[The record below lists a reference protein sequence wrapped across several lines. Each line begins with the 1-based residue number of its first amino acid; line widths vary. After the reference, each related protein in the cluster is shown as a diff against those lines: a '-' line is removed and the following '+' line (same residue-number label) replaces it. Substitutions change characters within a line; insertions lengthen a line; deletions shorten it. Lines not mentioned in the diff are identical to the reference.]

1 MYEQFFGFRERPF
14 DLTPNPRLLVL
25 VEGHREALSNL
36 KYAIASRKGLTL
48 LLGEAG
54 AGKTTIIRAAIE
66 AQGAAVHCVHLHNP
80 ALTRPEFVE
89 MLAHKF
95 SLSAEARSSKT
106 LLLLEMEEMLRRRDA
121 AGETTVLI
129 VDEAQSLSTEL
140 LEEIR
145 LLANIET
152 DERKLLSVIIAGQP
166 ELGTRMNDPDL
177 RQFKGRIA
185 LRCELR
191 PLTINETVGYLAG
204 RIQAVGGVAR
214 QVFTREAVM
223 LIHERS
229 GGIPR
234 LISVLADNALLTGFA
249 LGQRPVGSQI
259 VLDVCR
265 DFDLAEEPAQ
275 EDVPAQPAIEQTAPK
290 DGRLLLM
297 SSREPGADTAGDA
310 ETSTTEVEEDAATGS
325 VPLRRRFL
333 GFLNSK

>member
-36 KYAIASRKGLTL
+36 RYAISSRKGLTL

-54 AGKTTIIRAAIE
+54 AGKTTIIRAAME
-66 AQGAAVHCVHLHNP
+66 GQSSKVHCIHLHNP
-80 ALTRPEFVE
+80 ALTRAEFVE
-89 MLAHKF
+89 MLAHQF
-95 SLSAEARSSKT
+95 GLSQEARSSKT
-106 LLLLEMEEMLRRRDA
+106 KLLLEMETMLRRRDE

-129 VDEAQSLSTEL
+129 VDEAQSLPIEL

-152 DERKLLSVIIAGQP
+152 DERKLLTVIIAGQP
-166 ELGTRMNDPDL
+166 ELATRLNDPEL
-177 RQFKGRIA
+177 RQFKQRIA

-204 RIQAVGGVAR
+204 RVQAVGGVAR
-214 QVFTREAVM
+214 QVFTREAVI

-234 LISVLADNALLTGFA
+234 IISVIADNALLSGFA
-249 LGQRPVGSQI
+249 TGQRPVGSQT
-259 VLDVCR
+259 VLEVCK
-265 DFDLAEEPAQ
+265 DFDLGSASPLQEQKAILVTDEP
-275 EDVPAQPAIEQTAPK
+275 EK
-290 DGRLLLM
+290 DGRLLVM
-297 SSREPGADTAGDA
+297 NPREGASSPGT
-310 ETSTTEVEEDAATGS
+310 DAATEPEAEAAGS
-325 VPLRRRFL
+325 VSMRRRFL
-333 GFLNSK
+333 GFLG

>member
-25 VEGHREALSNL
+25 VDGHREALSNL

-66 AQGAAVHCVHLHNP
+66 AQGSTVHCVHLHNP
-80 ALTRPEFVE
+80 ALTRTEFVE

-95 SLSAEARSSKT
+95 NLSNEARTSKT
-106 LLLLEMEEMLRRRDA
+106 KLLLEMETMLRQRDA

-129 VDEAQSLSTEL
+129 VDEAQSLPLEL

-152 DERKLLSVIIAGQP
+152 NEQKLLSVIIAGQP
-166 ELGTRMNDPDL
+166 ELGERMNDPAL
-177 RQFKGRIA
+177 RQFKQRIA

-234 LISVLADNALLTGFA
+234 IISVLADNALLTAFA
-249 LGQRPVGSQI
+249 LGQRHVGSQI
-259 VLDVCR
+259 VLDVCK
-265 DFDLAEEPAQ
+265 DFDLGAAPELQRPQ
-275 EDVPAQPAIEQTAPK
+275 HTIENPESDR
-290 DGRLLLM
+290 DGRLLVM
-297 SSREPGADTAGDA
+297 SSREGSAP
-310 ETSTTEVEEDAATGS
+310 AATSDTTSEPEVVEATGTLP
-325 VPLRRRFL
+325 VRRRFL
-333 GFLNSK
+333 NFLG

>member
-36 KYAIASRKGLTL
+36 QYAIASRKGLTL

-66 AQGAAVHCVHLHNP
+66 SQGSTVHCIHLHNP
-80 ALTRPEFVE
+80 ALTRAEFVE

-95 SLSAEARSSKT
+95 SLGEEARTSKAK
-106 LLLLEMEEMLRRRDA
+106 LLLEMESMLRARDA
-121 AGETTVLI
+121 SGETTVLI
-129 VDEAQSLSTEL
+129 VDEAQSLPLEL

-145 LLANIET
+145 LLANVET
-152 DERKLLSVIIAGQP
+152 NERKLLSVIIAGQP
-166 ELGTRMNDPDL
+166 ELGERMNDPAL
-177 RQFKGRIA
+177 RQFKQRIA

-191 PLTINETVGYLAG
+191 PLSINETVGYLAG

-234 LISVLADNALLTGFA
+234 IISVLADNALLNAFA
-249 LGQRPVGSQI
+249 LGQRHVSSQI
-259 VLDVCR
+259 VLDVCK
-265 DFDLAEEPAQ
+265 DFDLQAARESEGTPPVVVTPQPEP
-275 EDVPAQPAIEQTAPK
+275 EK

-297 SSREPGADTAGDA
+297 NSREAANSA
-310 ETSTTEVEEDAATGS
+310 EAVVEPEAEATGTL
-325 VPLRRRFL
+325 PPRKRFL
-333 GFLNSK
+333 SFLG